1 MRPHIV
7 ERRPEFVTL
16 VFAEKE
22 VAQRVAGLTGGETLL
37 IRALPVAVFAEEL
50 IFRVTEE
57 VDLLA
62 AEAQSSLRSSGG

>member
-1 MRPHIV
+1 
-7 ERRPEFVTL
+7 
-16 VFAEKE
+16 
-22 VAQRVAGLTGGETLL
+22 VAGLTGGETLL